1 MLTKEDIKY
10 LIRIVQQYSCLSCQK
25 LIDDYPIFRNFTLA
39 VSFDNL
45 LYWLNE
51 ELYKLNY
58 REENWKLLQQLKNEV
73 YNLTSD
79 MFSDKIEELKK
90 DYPILG
96 AEEFKECK
104 NPEDYLEKLNN
115 ELEKLNKEIS
125 QKKKHTTSLHR

>member
-10 LIRIVQQYSCLSCQK
+10 LIRIVQQYSCISCKK
-25 LIDDYPIFRNFTLA
+25 LLDDYPILRNFTLA

-58 REENWKLLQQLKNEV
+58 REENWKLLQQLKKEV
-73 YNLTSD
+73 DNLTSD
-79 MFSDKIEELKK
+79 MFSEKIDELKK
-90 DYPILG
+90 DYPTLG

-104 NPEDYLEKLNN
+104 TPEDYLEKLNN
-115 ELEKLNKEIS
+115 ELEKLNKESS
-125 QKKKHTTSLHR
+125 QKKKRTTSLHR